1 MSLDEFKIIFYWEY
15 AHRLLARFVGLFTL
29 APLLFFSLY
38 FKKTEYFMPH
48 GMTFEDYY
56 EHLKPYRDALNKRNA
71 EERKNKERAEKE
83 RLAEEQKAREL
94 LILNNEITQ
103 ADHKLKASLE
113 EKEVLLK
120 EIHHRVKNN
129 MQVITSLMALQARQ
143 VTDERLLYEF
153 QSTQHRIQSMAMIHE
168 MLYDTMDLVHINY
181 EHYLNSLVPK
191 LITSMKGIDSNIATD
206 ISATDIQLGID
217 TAIPLGLLINELVT
231 NSLKYA
237 FPNGDGGCISLE
249 IKLGPGQYEM
259 NIGDDGVGFAEDFDF
274 KNSKSLGIRLAHNL
288 IEQLEGSI
296 TRKNS
301 KGTHYAITF
310 KEIHSS
316 S

>member
-1 MSLDEFKIIFYWEY
+1 MAKQSCYILRKSDIVVEID
-15 AHRLLARFVGLFTL
+15 LLE
-29 APLLFFSLY
+29 
-38 FKKTEYFMPH
+38 K
-48 GMTFEDYY
+48 
-56 EHLKPYRDALNKRNA
+56 AL
-71 EERKNKERAEKE
+71 EREK
-83 RLAEEQKAREL
+83 KARKEAEQILEKKSFEL
-94 LILNNEITQ
+94 YNTIKELRNVSESY
-103 ADHKLKASLE
+103 KESLE
-113 EKEVLLK
+113 EKEVLLR

-143 VTDERLLYEF
+143 VTDEQLLFQF

-168 MLYDTMDLVHINY
+168 MLYDTTDFSHVNY
-181 EHYLNSLVPK
+181 EQYINSLIPQ
-191 LITSMKGIDSNIATD
+191 LITSMKGLNSNISMHL
-206 ISATDIQLGID
+206 SAPDIQLNID